1 MKPFQVLALSVLLLL
16 LGSCKKEEYAAEAP
30 ADASSGSTG
39 APSAPATREAGLKGL
54 GYAGAP
60 EATAQSQPSGGPSKG
75 TPAANRVIPRKLIRT
90 VNLHLEVRDTEKV
103 SAEVQALATRLGGYV
118 GNSTGQRQGELMY
131 YTLTLRV
138 PVERLDEALKA
149 IRAMA
154 IRVNQEQQQVD
165 DVTDQYV
172 DLDARMRT
180 LEATETELRAL
191 LAESRQRARKVAE
204 IMEIYQQLIEVRS
217 EIEQIRTQLSSF
229 DKLAAL
235 STINLQLVPTE
246 AARPVVASDE
256 WRPGD
261 TLRGSART
269 LVAFLRWL
277 VDAVIY
283 TLIVLLPIGLVI
295 AAVVLG
301 LRWLWK
307 RGRRITIGGPP
318 QAPPPALPPDD
329 GPGAP

>member
-1 MKPFQVLALSVLLLL
+1 MKPFQALALAVLLLS
-16 LGSCKKEEYAAEAP
+16 LGACKRAEEYEARQEAP
-30 ADASSGSTG
+30 ASMAAPEPARDADAAG
-39 APSAPATREAGLKGL
+39 AQAKASP
-54 GYAGAP
+54 AGAP
-60 EATAQSQPSGGPSKG
+60 AE
-75 TPAANRVIPRKLIRT
+75 NRARAIPRKLIRT
-90 VNLHLEVRDTEKV
+90 VNLQLEVKDTEKV
-103 SAEVQALATRLGGYV
+103 AAEVQALATRLGGYV
-118 GNSTGQRQGELMY
+118 GSSNGQRRGELMY

-138 PVERLDEALKA
+138 PVERLDEALAA
-149 IRAMA
+149 IRTLA
-154 IRVNQEQQQVD
+154 IRVNQENQQVD

-191 LAESRQRARKVAE
+191 LAESRQRARKVEE
-204 IMEIYQQLIEVRS
+204 IMAVYQQLIEVRS
-217 EIEQIRTQLSSF
+217 QIEQIRTQLNSF

-235 STINLQLVPTE
+235 STINLELVPTE
-246 AARPVVASDE
+246 ASRPVVASDE

-269 LVAFLRWL
+269 LVGFLRWL
-277 VDAVIY
+277 VDALIY
-283 TLIVLLPIGLVI
+283 TVVVLLPVGLVI

-301 LRWLWK
+301 LRWLWR

-329 GPGAP
+329 GPAAR